1 MSTIQK
7 IVPCLWFDGQ
17 AEEAAKFYVSIFDR
31 SRITRVSHYGEEG
44 QEITGQKPG
53 SVMTVA
59 FELERVSFTALNGGP
74 QFKFNEAISLQV
86 LCKTQD
92 EIDRL
97 WRKLSVGGDPKAQQ
111 CGWLRDKFGL
121 CWQIVPEQMA
131 DWMTDGDPTKAAR
144 VMKALLKMQKLEI
157 ATLEQAHAG

>member
-74 QFKFNEAISLQV
+74 Q
-86 LCKTQD
+86 
-92 EIDRL
+92 
-97 WRKLSVGGDPKAQQ
+97 
-111 CGWLRDKFGL
+111 
-121 CWQIVPEQMA
+121 
-131 DWMTDGDPTKAAR
+131 
-144 VMKALLKMQKLEI
+144 
-157 ATLEQAHAG
+157 